1 MPFYDE
7 LSVGQVFEGMPSV
20 ALTDGMAAAH
30 RAILGH
36 RLPLALD
43 LPLARRVVGGDA
55 LLAHPQLVCDVA
67 IGHSTVVTER
77 VIANLFYRGLRMRR
91 AVVIGDT
98 LTTRV
103 EIVALRDSASR
114 AAGLAALRISTHDQE
129 GRPVLDF
136 VRCALIP
143 LSPGADKPGH
153 GDDMDAVRVDAGDW
167 APDWDLS
174 SHPRGPLRPLTYGDP
189 VISAP
194 ELCRLTLNIAGAHH
208 DGTRGIDGRRL
219 VYGGH
224 TIGIAAA
231 HLNRAVPGLAYIVG
245 WHSCDHLAPVFEND
259 MLRSTVTVMKAGRLS
274 DLRVQTS
281 SDSGPVLDWSLTA
294 LVA

>member
-1 MPFYDE
+1 MFFDH
-7 LSVGQVFEGMPSV
+7 LHNGRVFDALPAV
-20 ALTDGMAAAH
+20 TLTDGMAATH

-43 LPLARRVVGGDA
+43 ATLAARITGGG
-55 LLAHPQLVCDVA
+55 LLAHPSLVCDVA
-67 IGHSTVVTER
+67 IGQSTVVTER
-77 VIANLFYRGLRMRR
+77 VIANLFYRGLRLRR

-103 EIVALRDSASR
+103 EVIALRDSGSR
-114 AAGLAALRISTHDQE
+114 PAGLAALRIETRDQC

-143 LSPGADKPGH
+143 LSPGASRPGH
-153 GDDMDAVRVDAGDW
+153 SDDMDTVTGDGGDW
-167 APDWDLS
+167 APGWDLS
-174 SHPRGPLRPLTYGDP
+174 SHPSGEIREVPFGDT
-189 VISAP
+189 VTSAP
-194 ELCRLTLNIAGAHH
+194 ELARLTLNIAGAHH
-208 DGTRGIDGRRL
+208 DPSAGINDKRL

-231 HLNRAVPGLAYIVG
+231 QLNRAVPGLAYIVG
-245 WHSCDHLAPVFEND
+245 WHSCTHLAPVFEGD
-259 MLRSTVTVMKAGRLS
+259 VLRSTVEVTAAGRLS
-274 DLRVQTS
+274 EFAVRTS
-281 SDSGPVLDWSLTA
+281 SGAGPVLDWRLVG